1 MFKEIEPFYFDQEKG
16 GGDRD
21 KTEKKNSC
29 EKEYKMSSTCKIV
42 QLITFV
48 VNKEAIRF

>member
-21 KTEKKNSC
+21 KTEKKIPAKKNTKC
-29 EKEYKMSSTCKIV
+29 PARVK
-42 QLITFV
+42 
-48 VNKEAIRF
+48 